1 MSARY
6 PTPTPL
12 PSRKPGRPRRLRW
25 PQIDPAF
32 HKPSKLTGTD
42 ALAYRL
48 ATSEGEDKSPA
59 V

>member
-1 MSARY
+1 MSQRY
-6 PTPTPL
+6 PQPVPL
-12 PSRKPGRPRRLRW
+12 RRKPGRPRRPRW

-48 ATSEGEDKSPA
+48 ATEGKAETPG
-59 V
+59 